1 MSHLESNTLLE
12 EARHLLPWYL
22 TDKLSKAEQA
32 LVNRA
37 LELFPELQSELRQ
50 EEKMMRLV
58 CTNTSLLELSA
69 LDTTE
74 QRLNKLLAR
83 IDREED
89 KPEEASLHPLNSAPI
104 AKNLVIPPVISTDSP
119 KTRPPVQKKWLEFL
133 WRRPL
138 FNLNWL
144 TPANAVFAGLVGAQ
158 IALLAYGQ
166 FANEPDVKF
175 SVASVATSSAQT
187 NTDGKTELS
196 RFLVQFADD
205 AKHLEVCE
213 FLNQW
218 QAHIVSGP
226 NAQSIFTIEMPVAP
240 NIDKVAL
247 AESIMQQT
255 AQQSSP
261 VLFLGP
267 QFQDKTTQ

>member
-1 MSHLESNTLLE
+1 MSNLESNELLE

-22 TDKLSKAEQA
+22 TDKLSKAEQG
-32 LVNRA
+32 LVNQA
-37 LELFPELQSELRQ
+37 LELFPELQHELIQ
-50 EEKMMRLV
+50 EEKMMHVVR
-58 CTNTSLLELSA
+58 TNTSLLELSA

-83 IDREED
+83 IERQED
-89 KPEEASLHPLNSAPI
+89 KHETELYSEPVVTHQVLPSAATTHTTKP
-104 AKNLVIPPVISTDSP
+104 AAPA
-119 KTRPPVQKKWLEFL
+119 QKKWFDFL
-133 WRRPL
+133 WRQRL
-138 FNLNWL
+138 FNLDGLN
-144 TPANAVFAGLVGAQ
+144 PANAVFASLVLAQ
-158 IALLAYGQ
+158 VALLAYGH
-166 FANEPDVKF
+166 FSPEPDVKF
-175 SVASVATSSAQT
+175 TVASVTTTQPQPV
-187 NTDGKTELS
+187 NTDGKTEIS
-196 RFLVQFADD
+196 RFLVQFAND
-205 AKHLEVCE
+205 AKHVEVCE

-255 AQQSSP
+255 AQHSSP